1 MKSKNHVAVAA
12 DILMILSFSMIF
24 SAFSTAA
31 CVTN

>member
-1 MKSKNHVAVAA
+1 MRSKNHVAVAS
-12 DILMILSFSMIF
+12 DILMILSLSIIF